1 MLDHIQVLFKLT
13 RQLLRLLTVLF
24 LQEVSRM
31 VPGMGMLLRDIQRV
45 VLFRQLVSR
54 IGTTTGPMGT
64 KQGVL
69 LQVVLFLQLLSRC
82 RPLTGPSK
90 RMLCSSKGTRL

>member
-1 MLDHIQVLFKLT
+1 MLFKLT

-31 VPGMGMLLRDIQRV
+31 VPGMGMLLRELQRV

-54 IGTTTGPMGT
+54 IGTTAGPMGT
-64 KQGVL
+64 IQGAL
-69 LQVVLFLQLLSRC
+69 LQVVLFLQLLSR
-82 RPLTGPSK
+82 TASGK
-90 RMLCSSKGTRL
+90 R

>member
-13 RQLLRLLTVLF
+13 RQLLQLLTVLF

-31 VPGMGMLLRDIQRV
+31 VSVMVMLLRDIQQV

-54 IGTTTGPMGT
+54 IGTATGPMGT
-64 KQGVL
+64 IQGVL
-69 LQVVLFLQLLSRC
+69 LRVVLFLQLL
-82 RPLTGPSK
+82 TGVPGDPPPQA
-90 RMLCSSKGTRL
+90 RE